1 MTRSEE
7 TKINKIADLVLKLWN
22 VDHLNIVVGYQD
34 DKKFN
39 WIAPTRTKAVLD
51 ECIRTDQ
58 NLKDAYD
65 KDQDDMALLDEEN
78 YYEQD
83 NDGNL
88 MLVTR
93 TEGSPV
99 LLPYDIDDM
108 TQWQLWK
115 LVGKIGEMVQEKN
128 SGKKMRIRWG
138 DQRFK
143 IPG

>member
-1 MTRSEE
+1 
-7 TKINKIADLVLKLWN
+7 
-22 VDHLNIVVGYQD
+22 
-34 DKKFN
+34 
-39 WIAPTRTKAVLD
+39 
-51 ECIRTDQ
+51 
-58 NLKDAYD
+58 
-65 KDQDDMALLDEEN
+65 MALLDEEN

-115 LVGKIGEMVQEKN
+115 WVGKIGEMVQEKS

-138 DQRFK
+138 NQRFK
-143 IPG
+143 IPGWNDQVWPWGSVTNPKNMKAADFP

>member
-1 MTRSEE
+1 
-7 TKINKIADLVLKLWN
+7 
-22 VDHLNIVVGYQD
+22 
-34 DKKFN
+34 
-39 WIAPTRTKAVLD
+39 
-51 ECIRTDQ
+51 
-58 NLKDAYD
+58 
-65 KDQDDMALLDEEN
+65 MALLDEEN

-115 LVGKIGEMVQEKN
+115 QVGKVGEMCKKKIL
-128 SGKKMRIRWG
+128 GKMRIRWG

-143 IPG
+143 IPGWNDRVGRGGQLLILKT